1 MSQLKNYEYVIEVAK
16 KGGISQAA
24 DSLGISQ
31 PNLSKHIKRIEG
43 ELGVELFD
51 RSTVPLKLT
60 RAGECYVS
68 AGISFIDLSRQ
79 LSKQLEELKLDKGSV
94 INLGISPSRAPY
106 LIPSVVELFRD
117 RCPSAKVVVKERTT
131 HELSSLLHEG
141 ELDLVISI
149 LDEESALFERI
160 DLFDEDVLIAVPS
173 NLKAENKTS
182 LELLKSSTLIQVGKG
197 LNLSKTMCE
206 ITEMLDIPSPEIE
219 CQSIELALALVKRGI
234 GITLVPSYVE
244 KYSTVEQRHNLR
256 FFPLPV
262 ESMPAFKEIAKRK
275 VCLFYRK
282 EQFLTNAE
290 KSLISCIK
298 EITKK

>member
-31 PNLSKHIKRIEG
+31 PNLSKHIKRIES

-68 AGISFIDLSRQ
+68 AGISFIDISRQ
-79 LSKQLEELKLDKGSV
+79 LSKQIEELKLDKGSI
-94 INLGISPSRAPY
+94 INLGISPSRATY
-106 LIPSVVELFRD
+106 LIPSVFELFRD
-117 RCPSAKVVVKERTT
+117 RCPSARIVVKERTT
-131 HELSSLLHEG
+131 HELSELLHEG

-149 LDEESALFERI
+149 LDEESAQFEKV

-173 NLKAENKTS
+173 SFDTDNKTA
-182 LELLKSSTLIQVGKG
+182 LEILQASTLIQVGKG
-197 LNLSKTMCE
+197 LTLSKTLYE
-206 ITEMLDIPSPEIE
+206 ITEKLDIPSPEIE

-244 KYSTVEQRHNLR
+244 KYGTDEQRHNLR
-256 FFPLPV
+256 FLTLPI
-262 ESMPAFKEIAKRK
+262 ENIPAFKEISKRN

-282 EQFLTNAE
+282 EQFLTNSE
-290 KSLISCIK
+290 KILISCIK
-298 EITKK
+298 EITEN